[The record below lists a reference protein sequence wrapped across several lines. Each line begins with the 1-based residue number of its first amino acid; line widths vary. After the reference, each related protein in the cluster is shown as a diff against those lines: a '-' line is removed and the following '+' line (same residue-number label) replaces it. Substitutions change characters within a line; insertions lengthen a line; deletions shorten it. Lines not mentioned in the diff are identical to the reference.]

1 VVEAASRHSYLRGL
15 AAAGRAAMTDLALSL
30 KALHIMAFAAWMAGL
45 WYLPRLF
52 VYHSQV
58 APGSEASA
66 KYQIMERRLLRGIA
80 TPAMLAT
87 LLFGIAL
94 GVVQGQW
101 SKTAL
106 VLLLAACHGAMVR
119 YVKAFAADQRPASE
133 RTFRWF
139 NELPTVLFIG
149 IVILVVFQPF

>member
-1 VVEAASRHSYLRGL
+1 
-15 AAAGRAAMTDLALSL
+15 MMDLALWL

-66 KYQIMERRLLRGIA
+66 KYQVMERRLLRGIA
-80 TPAMLAT
+80 TPAMVAT

-101 SKTAL
+101 GEGWLHAKTAL
-106 VLLLAACHGAMVR
+106 VVLLAASHGAMVR
-119 YVKAFAADQRPASE
+119 YVNAFAADRRPGSE
-133 RTFRWF
+133 RMFRWF